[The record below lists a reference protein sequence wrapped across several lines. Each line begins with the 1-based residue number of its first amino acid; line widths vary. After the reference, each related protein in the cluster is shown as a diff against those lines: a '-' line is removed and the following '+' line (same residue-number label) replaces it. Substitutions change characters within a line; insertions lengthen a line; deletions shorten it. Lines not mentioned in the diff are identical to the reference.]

1 MEAPAYRGLS
11 SAGTVYKQGTN
22 GAERQGGSMSRA
34 KRIVL
39 AALMVGLMAQGAG
52 AAEGVSHG
60 SWFES
65 VVQAIVSLFGGSDV
79 WPIEEPFGPSN
90 LAGEEPELG
99 NLVDPFG

>member
-1 MEAPAYRGLS
+1 
-11 SAGTVYKQGTN
+11 
-22 GAERQGGSMSRA
+22 MSRA

-39 AALMVGLMAQGAG
+39 VALMVGLMAQGAG